1 MFRLLQRMDD
11 TEPRLPAGREPMPA
25 PERRTLTSLTLL
37 ADADESES
45 QALED
50 WARGLDWVQWLLS
63 GVRRRRDHLHFQPT
77 GAGSMVKTKADWYVF
92 SSQKLQE
99 VLMPHLME
107 AWWAVRHNDLA
118 GLLRSDHAFSGRLAE
133 FEAEASGD
141 AGRLLFKATR
151 QARYQGILGH
161 YRQACESG
169 QSPGHFLTVWAAVAH
184 FFQLSLTNV
193 VSEYLRLEW
202 SLATRPRVDAALP
215 EGFARLVA
223 DLLKPQVAEIRVV
236 A

>member
-25 PERRTLTSLTLL
+25 LERRTLPSLTLL
-37 ADADESES
+37 ADADEPDS

-50 WARGLDWVQWLLS
+50 WSRGLDWVQWLLS

-77 GAGSMVKTKADWYVF
+77 GAGSMLKTKADWGAF
-92 SSQKLQE
+92 ASQRLPE
-99 VLMPHLME
+99 VLIPHLML
-107 AWWAVRHNDLA
+107 AWQAVVRNDLEE
-118 GLLRSDHAFSGRLAE
+118 LLQADQAFTGRLARTE
-133 FEAEASGD
+133 VEASVE

-161 YRQACESG
+161 YRQACESA
-169 QSPGHFLTVWAAVAH
+169 QSAGHFLTVWAVVAH

-215 EGFARLVA
+215 GDFAQLVA
-223 DLLKPQVAEIRVV
+223 GLLKPEVAQIRVV

>member
-25 PERRTLTSLTLL
+25 PKRRTLPSLTLL
-37 ADADESES
+37 ADADESEL

-50 WARGLDWVQWLLS
+50 WSRGLDWVQWLLS
-63 GVRRRRDHLHFQPT
+63 GVRRRLDHLHFQPSA
-77 GAGSMVKTKADWYVF
+77 AGSMVKTKAAWDVF
-92 SSQKLQE
+92 ASQPLQE
-99 VLMPHLME
+99 VLTPHLMR
-107 AWWAVRHNDLA
+107 AWQAVSHNDLEA
-118 GLLRSDHAFSGRLAE
+118 LLHVDGTLGGRLAR
-133 FEAEASGD
+133 FEAGASGE

-169 QSPGHFLTVWAAVAH
+169 RSPGHFLTVWAAVAH

-202 SLATRPRVDAALP
+202 SLATRSQVGAALP
-215 EGFARLVA
+215 GDFARLVA
-223 DLLKPQVAEIRVV
+223 DLLKPQVTEIRIV